1 MEATPKF
8 PVLLRL
14 IEEHS
19 IAFRAA
25 VSAAPDLEPWVPTC
39 PEWTLRD
46 LTQHLSEV
54 HRFWAGVV
62 LAGPAT
68 APPPE
73 PASDGVET
81 APRAPREREE
91 LLAWSAA
98 STQLL
103 LDALREVGPDRGCW
117 TWWGESQS
125 PQTAGAVARHQL
137 QEIMVHTYDA
147 EITVGTPQP
156 LPDEA
161 ALDGVD
167 EFLTT
172 CCEGTDP
179 WPHEAAVIDFH
190 ATEGRSWRL
199 SLSAAG
205 TRTTRLPA
213 PGTTP
218 ETGPGT
224 AAGTAPDAADGQ
236 SPDVAPASASAR
248 GTAADLV
255 LSLHRRIPIDS
266 LRIDGDR
273 RHLELFRDWD

>member
-1 MEATPKF
+1 
-8 PVLLRL
+8 
-14 IEEHS
+14 
-19 IAFRAA
+19 
-25 VSAAPDLEPWVPTC
+25 
-39 PEWTLRD
+39 
-46 LTQHLSEV
+46 
-54 HRFWAGVV
+54 
-62 LAGPAT
+62 
-68 APPPE
+68 
-73 PASDGVET
+73 
-81 APRAPREREE
+81 

-98 STQLL
+98 STRLL

-125 PQTAGAVARHQL
+125 PQNAGAVARHQV

-147 EITVGTPQP
+147 EATVGTPRP

-199 SLSAAG
+199 SLTAAG

-213 PGTTP
+213 PGT
-218 ETGPGT
+218 
-224 AAGTAPDAADGQ
+224 
-236 SPDVAPASASAR
+236 PDVASASASASAQ
-248 GTAADLV
+248 GAAADLV
-255 LSLHRRIPIDS
+255 LTLYRRIPIDS